1 MTLLPPPAYV
11 IFSAF
16 VPRGLFLPAALPK
29 TSDQLPSYSH
39 RTPLHVQ
46 AAAVP
51 ACEPRLLVRVPA
63 SQNCSLSTGRNLGVL
78 VTKPGLG
85 PLRPSLLSSG
95 SADVTVSPECCP
107 YSRIHTG
114 SSTSTLKGPSHH
126 EIGSRISAREKLTYI
141 VH

>member
-51 ACEPRLLVRVPA
+51 ACEPGLLVRT
-63 SQNCSLSTGRNLGVL
+63 SQPGPWPQHWQELGVL

-107 YSRIHTG
+107 CSRIHTG
-114 SSTSTLKGPSHH
+114 SSTSTLKGPNHH